1 MPQVVD
7 NCALA
12 KDTVAQAY
20 LHKVQGHTGIYC
32 IALNRPK
39 SRNAI
44 SVQLLKDL
52 SASLDQALNEKGLNV
67 LIFYSSTIG
76 SFCSGADLIERRS
89 MSEIQVREFLGNI
102 RNIFNGI
109 DDLPFPTIAAID
121 GPAMGGGL
129 ELALTCDF
137 RIAAST
143 VNKISFPECRLGII
157 PGAGGTQ
164 RAPRLIGM
172 TKAKELIFTGRELT
186 AHQAQELG
194 TSTPY
199 KLNIFAKLHSGL
211 VDYVAASGTTAFQRA
226 LELADEMAL
235 SAPLALRAA
244 KAAVSRSLDGP
255 LDIALNH
262 ELACYEPLLGTKD
275 RIEALVA
282 FREKRK
288 PVFIGE

>member
-1 MPQVVD
+1 MPQLVAD
-7 NCALA
+7 SAIA

-20 LHKVQGHTGIYC
+20 LHKVQGHPGVYC

-44 SVQLLKDL
+44 SMQLLKDL
-52 SASLDQALNEKGLNV
+52 RASLDQALNEKGLNV

-89 MSEIQVREFLGNI
+89 MSEIQVREFLANI
-102 RNIFNGI
+102 REIFNGI

-137 RIAAST
+137 RIAANDVS
-143 VNKISFPECRLGII
+143 KISFPECRLGII

-186 AHQAQELG
+186 ARQAQEL
-194 TSTPY
+194 
-199 KLNIFAKLHSGL
+199 GL
-211 VDYVAASGTTAFQRA
+211 VDYVAAPGTTAFQRA

-244 KAAVSRSLDGP
+244 KAAVSRSLDCP
-255 LDIALNH
+255 LDVALNH

-275 RIEALVA
+275 RMEALVA
-282 FREKRK
+282 FREKRS